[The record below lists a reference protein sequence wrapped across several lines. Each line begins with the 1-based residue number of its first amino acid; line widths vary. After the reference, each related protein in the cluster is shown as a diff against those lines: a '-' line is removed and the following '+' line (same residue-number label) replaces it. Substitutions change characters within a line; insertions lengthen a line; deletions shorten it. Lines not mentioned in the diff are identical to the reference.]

1 MIYKIKTGSSD
12 ISIITTCLARRVQ
25 FKKNHLAYSSF
36 YVTIKQK
43 GWSKDP
49 GPPSGG
55 DIPRHFLFTEI
66 TSMKKILSIFI
77 DESGDFGDY
86 DNKAPYYLVAMVL
99 HDQQIDITSEIN
111 NLDQRISDLGFPPH
125 AIHVGPIIRKES
137 IYERYDDPVAR
148 KSLLNALYHFARRID
163 IKYLCPSIKKSEC
176 SDFIQLNA
184 KLSREI
190 SSQIRNNYEY
200 FNGFDQIIVYYDNG
214 QNELTKILT
223 SVFNT
228 LFTNVEFRRVKPS
241 DYKLFQVADL
251 ICTWEL
257 LALKAE
263 DKTFTKSETEMF
275 DSPREFLRN
284 RYKLISKK
292 KL

>member
-1 MIYKIKTGSSD
+1 M
-12 ISIITTCLARRVQ
+12 
-25 FKKNHLAYSSF
+25 N
-36 YVTIKQK
+36 
-43 GWSKDP
+43 
-49 GPPSGG
+49 
-55 DIPRHFLFTEI
+55 
-66 TSMKKILSIFI
+66 KILSIFI
-77 DESGDFGDY
+77 DESGDFGEY
-86 DNKAPYYLVAMVL
+86 DHKAPYYMVAMVL
-99 HDQQIDITSEIN
+99 HDQQVDISSEIN
-111 NLDQRISDLGFPPH
+111 SLDLKMADLGFPSH

-137 IYERYDDPVAR
+137 IYERYDDLEKR
-148 KSLLNALYHFARRID
+148 RSLLNALYHFARRID
-163 IKYLCPSIKKSEC
+163 IKYMCHYVKKAEC

-190 SSQIRNNYEY
+190 SGQLRNNLEY
-200 FNGFDQIIVYYDNG
+200 FNSFDNIIIYYDNG

-228 LFTNVEFRRVKPS
+228 MFTNVEFRRVKPS

-263 DKTFTKSETEMF
+263 EKSFTKSETEMF
-275 DSPREFLRN
+275 GSVKEFLKN
-284 RYKLISKK
+284 RYKLIKKK

>member
-1 MIYKIKTGSSD
+1 M
-12 ISIITTCLARRVQ
+12 
-25 FKKNHLAYSSF
+25 N
-36 YVTIKQK
+36 
-43 GWSKDP
+43 
-49 GPPSGG
+49 
-55 DIPRHFLFTEI
+55 
-66 TSMKKILSIFI
+66 KILSIFI
-77 DESGDFGDY
+77 DESGDFGEY
-86 DNKAPYYLVAMVL
+86 DHKAPYYMVAMVL
-99 HDQQIDITSEIN
+99 HDQQVDISSDIN
-111 NLDQRISDLGFPPH
+111 SLDLKMADLGFPPH

-137 IYERYDDPVAR
+137 IYERYDDPEKR
-148 KSLLNALYHFARRID
+148 RSLLNALYHFARRID
-163 IKYLCPSIKKSEC
+163 IKYMCPYVKKAEC

-190 SSQIRNNYEY
+190 SGQLRNNLEY
-200 FNGFDQIIVYYDNG
+200 FNSFDNIIIYYDNG

-228 LFTNVEFRRVKPS
+228 MFTNVEFRRVKPS

-263 DKTFTKSETEMF
+263 EKSFTKSETEMF
-275 DSPREFLRN
+275 GSVKEFLKN
-284 RYKLISKK
+284 RYKLIKKK

>member
-1 MIYKIKTGSSD
+1 M
-12 ISIITTCLARRVQ
+12 
-25 FKKNHLAYSSF
+25 N
-36 YVTIKQK
+36 
-43 GWSKDP
+43 
-49 GPPSGG
+49 
-55 DIPRHFLFTEI
+55 
-66 TSMKKILSIFI
+66 KILSIFI
-77 DESGDFGDY
+77 DESGDFGEY
-86 DNKAPYYLVAMVL
+86 DHKAHYYMVAMVL
-99 HDQQIDITSEIN
+99 HDQQVDISSDIN
-111 NLDQRISDLGFPPH
+111 SLDLKMADLGFPPH

-137 IYERYDDPVAR
+137 IYERYDDPEKR
-148 KSLLNALYHFARRID
+148 RSLLNALYHFARRID
-163 IKYLCPSIKKSEC
+163 IKYMCPYVKKAEC

-190 SSQIRNNYEY
+190 SGQLRNNLEY
-200 FNGFDQIIVYYDNG
+200 FNSFDNIIIYYDNG

-228 LFTNVEFRRVKPS
+228 MFTNVEFRRVKPS

-263 DKTFTKSETEMF
+263 EKSFTKSETEMF
-275 DSPREFLRN
+275 GSVKEFLKN
-284 RYKLISKK
+284 RYKLIKKK